1 MLRRQLRLILAAVR
15 RETCASEPLQKPL
28 FWAEDLL
35 LLTLRVFL
43 SLRMSGVWRLLAVW
57 TLLAVSSS
65 QRSGLNVVDFS
76 ERFGNALPSLSRPAN
91 SSQIFYSIMFDAGST
106 GTRIHVY
113 TFIQKE
119 PDGLPVLDNEMFHSM
134 KPGLSAYA
142 DIPEIAGHTVRQL
155 LRVAKKTVPPVEWKR
170 TPVLFRATAGLRL
183 LPPAK
188 AHALLEEVQDVF
200 DESPFYVPAD
210 SVSIMNGTNEGI
222 LAWVTVNF
230 LTGRL
235 HRNTQKTVG
244 ILDLGGGSTQITFL
258 PKSRKTIE
266 SAPADY
272 IVRFDMF
279 KSTYELYTHSYL
291 GNGIKA
297 AGLSALG
304 ALGSDGLEKKVFQ
317 SSCLPK
323 KYTGEFSFGGLDYHV
338 SGVIYGVTGFKVCYQ
353 EMLKVVKGIIKQP
366 HELKDSS
373 TFYAFSYYFDH
384 AVEAGLIDESRGGA
398 VKIRDF
404 KKRAKEVCNRP
415 SKRSQLNPFLCM
427 DLTYIVCLLKD
438 GFGFK
443 ESTVLQLTK
452 KVRNVET
459 SWALGAAIYHSQKFR
474 IH

>member
-1 MLRRQLRLILAAVR
+1 MMMMMMKVLAWV
-15 RETCASEPLQKPL
+15 LH
-28 FWAEDLL
+28 LL
-35 LLTLRVFL
+35 P
-43 SLRMSGVWRLLAVW
+43 VWMM
-57 TLLAVSSS
+57 SSS
-65 QRSGLNVVDFS
+65 AAAASDFS
-76 ERFGNALPSLSRPAN
+76 VRFGNALPSLSRPAN
-91 SSQIFYSIMFDAGST
+91 SSQIFYGIMFDAGST

-113 TFIQKE
+113 TFIQKD
-119 PDGLPVLDNEMFHSM
+119 PDGLPVLDNEMFQSM

-142 DIPEIAGHTVRQL
+142 DVPEIAGHTVRQL

-170 TPVLFRATAGLRL
+170 TPVVFRATAGLRL

-200 DESPFYVPAD
+200 EESPFYVPAD
-210 SVSIMNGTNEGI
+210 SVSIMNGTSEGI
-222 LAWVTVNF
+222 LAWITVNF

-235 HRNTQKTVG
+235 DRSSQKTVG

-258 PKSRKTIE
+258 PKSKKTVE

-272 IVRFDMF
+272 IARFHMF
-279 KSTYELYTHSYL
+279 NSTYELYTHSYL

-297 AGLSALG
+297 ARLAALG
-304 ALGSDGLEKKVFQ
+304 ALGSDGLERKVFR

-323 KYTGEFSFGGLDYHV
+323 KHTGDFSFGGVTYHV
-338 SGVIYGVTGFKVCYQ
+338 SGVTDGVTGFRTCYQ
-353 EMLKVVKGIIKQP
+353 EMLKVVKGVIKQP
-366 HELKDSS
+366 HELKDSA

-404 KKRAKEVCNRP
+404 RKRAKQVCNRP
-415 SKRSQLNPFLCM
+415 SERSQVNHFLCM

-443 ESTVLQLTK
+443 ERTVLQLTK

-459 SWALGAAIYHSQKFR
+459 SWALGAAINHFQKFR

>member
-1 MLRRQLRLILAAVR
+1 MS
-15 RETCASEPLQKPL
+15 ASL
-28 FWAEDLL
+28 W
-35 LLTLRVFL
+35 
-43 SLRMSGVWRLLAVW
+43 VWRLLAVW
-57 TLLAVSSS
+57 TLLAVSAS
-65 QRSGLNVVDFS
+65 QRNGLNALDFS
-76 ERFGNALPSLSRPAN
+76 QRFGNALPSLSRPAN
-91 SSQIFYSIMFDAGST
+91 ASQIFYGIMFDAGST

-170 TPVLFRATAGLRL
+170 TPVVFRATAGLRL
-183 LPPAK
+183 LSPAK

-200 DESPFYVPAD
+200 DESPFYVPPD

-230 LTGRL
+230 LTA
-235 HRNTQKTVG
+235 HTH
-244 ILDLGGGSTQITFL
+244 
-258 PKSRKTIE
+258 
-266 SAPADY
+266 
-272 IVRFDMF
+272 
-279 KSTYELYTHSYL
+279 ELYTHSYL

-297 AGLSALG
+297 ARLSALG
-304 ALGSDGLEKKVFQ
+304 ALGSDGLERKVFQ
-317 SSCLPK
+317 TSCLPK
-323 KYTGEFSFGGLDYHV
+323 KYTGEFSFGGFSYRV
-338 SGVIYGVTGFKVCYQ
+338 SGVTNGVTGFKACYQ
-353 EMLKVVKGIIKQP
+353 EMLKVVKGIINQP

-398 VKIRDF
+398 VKIRDYR
-404 KKRAKEVCNRP
+404 KRAKEVCNRP
-415 SKRSQLNPFLCM
+415 SKRSELNPFLCM

-443 ESTVLQLTK
+443 ERTVLQLTK

-459 SWALGAAIYHSQKFR
+459 SWALGAAIYHFQKFR